1 LVVRPKVSDFDIDT
15 ILRSARVRAEPVD
28 LSGAKAPKRHA
39 VVQASRKN
47 VDMKIMLETYIEC

>member
-1 LVVRPKVSDFDIDT
+1 
-15 ILRSARVRAEPVD
+15 VRAEPVD

-39 VVQASRKN
+39 VVQVSKKN